1 VSGTV
6 ADLLD
11 ATAARRPERTV
22 RFWSEDQSVSY
33 AELASAAR
41 ALASELV
48 AQGVRPGDAVG
59 VLSPNAPEFF
69 VGLFA
74 VAAAGG
80 AACPLPL
87 PFGLRDID
95 GYERRLAR
103 IAEVARM
110 RTVLCSPKLGP
121 FLDHLT
127 AILPSVRFLTTPGT
141 TPGTASGT
149 TPSTTPS
156 TASGTTLGGAAPLPS
171 VTPDDVAILQFTS
184 GSTAQPKGV
193 VLTHRNVLAGL
204 AAISNGIGLGDNDR
218 GGFWLPL
225 FHDMGL
231 FGVLAGFQAAIP
243 MHIWSPAA
251 FIKRPDRWLREFQ
264 ASGATIS
271 AMPNFG
277 YDMLTRAVSAAE
289 AAELDLGRWRIAFNG
304 AEPVVAQSVADFTA
318 RFAPAGFRPEAMFP
332 VYGMAEA
339 TLAVTFPPLGRA
351 PAFDRVHRDA
361 LAAGRAVRLTQGTPG
376 TLGTPGTSG
385 APDLPA
391 ARVVAG
397 VGRPVAGLELRVVDP
412 ATGDPV
418 PDDVV
423 GEIQIRGAS
432 VTCGYLTEGAAS
444 PSGVGPDGWLRTGD
458 LAYQRDGDVYVTG
471 RLKEM
476 ITVRGANYYP
486 QDVELIARTV
496 PGVFR
501 GNCAAVAGAAGAE
514 AGGPEEVVLVAE
526 TALTA
531 AAADQLA
538 ADLRRRVAAELG
550 LAAVTVRLVK
560 PRTIPRTSSGK
571 VRRLATRD
579 IPGRT

>member
-1 VSGTV
+1 VTGTV
-6 ADLLD
+6 AGLLD
-11 ATAARRPERTV
+11 QTAARRPGQPV
-22 RFWSEDQSVSY
+22 RFWSEAQSVSY

-41 ALASELV
+41 ALAAELV
-48 AQGVRPGDAVG
+48 AEGVRPGDAVG

-69 VGLFA
+69 VALFA

-80 AACPLPL
+80 AVCPLPL
-87 PFGLRDID
+87 PFGLRDLG
-95 GYERRLAR
+95 GYGRRLAG

-110 RTVLCSPKLGP
+110 RLVLSSSQLSPLVE
-121 FLDHLT
+121 HLEG
-127 AILPSVRFLTTPGT
+127 ILPSVRFRTV
-141 TPGTASGT
+141 
-149 TPSTTPS
+149 
-156 TASGTTLGGAAPLPS
+156 AAPGQPPAAPTPPTPAAALPP
-171 VTPDDVAILQFTS
+171 VTPDDVAIVQFTS

-204 AAISNGIGLGDNDR
+204 AAISTGIGLGDGDS

-231 FGVLAGFQAAIP
+231 FGVLAGFQAGIP
-243 MHIWSPAA
+243 MHIWSPVA
-251 FIKRPDRWLREFQ
+251 FIKSPDRWLREFQ

-277 YDMLTRAVSAAE
+277 YEMLTAAVSPAE
-289 AAELDLGRWRIAFNG
+289 AAELDLARWRIAFNG
-304 AEPVVAQSVADFTA
+304 AEPVLAPTVAEFTA
-318 RFAPAGFRPEAMFP
+318 RFAPAGFRPGAMFP

-339 TLAVTFPPLGRA
+339 TLAVTFPPVGRA
-351 PAFDRVHRDA
+351 PAFDRVDRDA
-361 LAAGRAVRLTQGTPG
+361 LAAGRAVRMTPG
-376 TLGTPGTSG
+376 TPAEPDG
-385 APDLPA
+385 AA

-397 VGRPVAGLELRVVDP
+397 VGRPVTGMELRLVDP

-432 VTCGYLTEGAAS
+432 VTSGYLTQDAAAPAGA
-444 PSGVGPDGWLRTGD
+444 GPQGWLRTGD
-458 LAYQRDGDVYVTG
+458 LAYQRDGEVYITG

-486 QDVELIARTV
+486 QDVELIARAV

-501 GNCAAVAGAAGAE
+501 GNCAAVAGTAGAGE
-514 AGGPEEVVLVAE
+514 GGAEEVVLVAE
-526 TALTA
+526 TTLTE
-531 AAADQLA
+531 AAADRLA
-538 ADLRRRVAAELG
+538 ADLRQRVAAELG

-560 PRTIPRTSSGK
+560 PRSIPRTSSGK

-579 IPGRT
+579 IPGSR

>member
-1 VSGTV
+1 VTGTLSG
-6 ADLLD
+6 LLD
-11 ATAARRPERTV
+11 ATAARQPSETV

-33 AELASAAR
+33 AELAAAAR
-41 ALASELV
+41 ALAAGLV
-48 AQGVRPGDAVG
+48 AEGVRPGDAVG

-69 VGLFA
+69 AALFA
-74 VAAAGG
+74 TAAAGG

-87 PFGLRDID
+87 PFGLRDIG
-95 GYERRLAR
+95 GYGRRLAG
-103 IAEVARM
+103 IAAAAGL
-110 RTVLCSPKLGP
+110 RTVLCSPQLTP
-121 FLDHLT
+121 FLAHLSV
-127 AILPSVRFLTTPGT
+127 ILPSVRFLTTDA
-141 TPGTASGT
+141 ASGT
-149 TPSTTPS
+149 APDA
-156 TASGTTLGGAAPLPS
+156 ASGTAPDAAAGATADATPGGADALPPVS
-171 VTPDDVAILQFTS
+171 PDDAAIVQFTS

-204 AAISNGIGLGDNDR
+204 AAISAGIKLGAGDS

-231 FGVLAGFQAAIP
+231 FGVLAGIQAGIP
-243 MHIWSPAA
+243 MHIWSPVA
-251 FIKRPDRWLREFQ
+251 FIKHPDRWLREFQ

-277 YDMLTRAVSAAE
+277 YEMLTAAVSPAE
-289 AAELDLGRWRIAFNG
+289 AAQLDLTRWRIAFNG
-304 AEPVVAQSVADFTA
+304 AEAVLAPAVTEFTA
-318 RFAPAGFRPEAMFP
+318 RFAPAGFRPAAMYP

-339 TLAVTFPPLGRA
+339 TLAVTFPPLDRA
-351 PAFDRVHRDA
+351 PAFDRVDRDA
-361 LAAGRAVRLTQGTPG
+361 LAAGRAVATAPG
-376 TLGTPGTSG
+376 TLG
-385 APDLPA
+385 

-397 VGRPVAGLELRVVDP
+397 VGRPVAGMELRVVDP
-412 ATGDPV
+412 ASGVPL

-432 VTCGYLTEGAAS
+432 VTPGYLTQDAAGL
-444 PSGVGPDGWLRTGD
+444 SGIGPDGWLATGD
-458 LAYQRDGDVYVTG
+458 LAYQRDGEVYVTG

-501 GNCAAVAGAAGAE
+501 GNCAAVAGADGGA
-514 AGGPEEVVLVAE
+514 EEVVLVAE

-560 PRTIPRTSSGK
+560 PRAIPRTSSGK

-579 IPGRT
+579 IPGTR